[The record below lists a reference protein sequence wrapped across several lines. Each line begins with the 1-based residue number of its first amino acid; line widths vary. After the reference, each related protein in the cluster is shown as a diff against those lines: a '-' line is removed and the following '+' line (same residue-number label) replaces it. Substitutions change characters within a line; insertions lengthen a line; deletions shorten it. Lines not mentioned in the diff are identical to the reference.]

1 LEFGIYLGFGN
12 WNLGFI
18 KSMPFNLFG
27 KKESGMPGTAEG
39 QQPTLAA
46 SGMPSIKD
54 LVAPPGMKISSNNLQ
69 IGGKISRTLFVFTYP
84 RYLNTNWLS
93 PLLTID
99 REINV
104 SMFIHPVETTWIM
117 TQLKKKVAQVQAQ
130 IADSQE
136 KGRVRDPMM
145 ETALQ
150 DIEALRN
157 NLQQGTEKFFKFGL
171 YLTIFANDQ
180 KELDDIENEI
190 RALLEGKLIY
200 IKSATFQQEQGFL
213 STLPLAEDELAIHT
227 SMNTGPLSSTFPF
240 ISVNLSDNKGILYGI
255 NRHNNSLIIFDR
267 FSLENANSCV
277 FAKSGSGK
285 SYTIKLEV
293 LRSLMMGTD
302 VIIIDPENEYQYLTE
317 TVGGSYVKIS
327 LTSPHHLNP
336 FDLPV
341 PPKGEQPGDVLRST
355 VINLVGLLRIMLG
368 GLSADEDAV
377 LDRAISET
385 YASRDIT
392 PASDFSKVIPPLLVD
407 LQTILKNMEGGS
419 SIATR
424 LEKFVTGSYSG
435 FFNQQTNIELKNK
448 LVTFSIRDME
458 EELRPIAM
466 YIVLHYIWNIIR
478 SELKKRILVVDEAW
492 VMMRHDDAASFLFG
506 IAKRCR
512 KYYLGL
518 TTITQDVADFMAS
531 PYGKPIV
538 TNSSM
543 QILLRQSPATTEIIQ
558 KTFNLTEQEKYLL
571 LECSV
576 GEGIFFAGLQHA
588 AIKVIASYTEDQII
602 TSDPRQI
609 LEIEKAKEEL
619 AAEETKEDIK
629 I

>member
-1 LEFGIYLGFGN
+1 
-12 WNLGFI
+12 
-18 KSMPFNLFG
+18 MPFNLFG
-27 KKESGMPGTAEG
+27 KKQTASPAAPAEN
-39 QQPTLAA
+39 QPTLE
-46 SGMPSIKD
+46 SGGAPSIKD
-54 LVAPPGMKISSNNLQ
+54 LLAPPGLKISSNYLE
-69 IGGKISRTLFVFTYP
+69 IGGRLCRTLFVFTYP
-84 RYLNTNWLS
+84 RFLNTNWLS
-93 PLLTID
+93 PVLTLD
-99 REINV
+99 REINI
-104 SMFIHPVETTWIM
+104 SMFIHPIETSWIM
-117 TQLKKKVAQVQAQ
+117 SQLKKKVAQVQAQ
-130 IADSQE
+130 IADRQE
-136 KGRVRDPMM
+136 KGQVRDPML
-145 ETALQ
+145 ETALE
-150 DIEALRN
+150 DIETLRD

-171 YLTIFANDQ
+171 YLTIFAGNP
-180 KELDDIENEI
+180 KELDDIENEL
-190 RALLEGKLIY
+190 RALLEGKMVY
-200 IKSATFQQEQGFL
+200 IKSASFQQEQGFI
-213 STLPLAEDELAIHT
+213 STLPLAKDNLKIHT

-240 ISVNLSDNKGILYGI
+240 ISVNLSGDKGILYGI

-267 FSLENANSCV
+267 FSLENANACV

-302 VIIIDPENEYQYLTE
+302 IIIIDPENEYQYLTE
-317 TVGGSYVKIS
+317 TVGGTYVKIS

-341 PPKGEQPGDVLRST
+341 PPKGEQPGNILRST
-355 VINLVGLLRIMLG
+355 IINLVGLLRIMLG
-368 GLSADEDAV
+368 GLSSEEDAI

-385 YASRDIT
+385 YASRDINVT
-392 PASDFSKVIPPLLVD
+392 SDFSKITPPLLSD
-407 LQTILKNMEGGS
+407 LQTVLKNMEGGAS
-419 SIATR
+419 LSTR

-435 FFNQQTNIELKNK
+435 FFNKQTNIELKSK

-458 EELRPIAM
+458 EELRPVAM

-492 VMMRHDDAASFLFG
+492 VMMRNDDAASFLFG

-512 KYYLGL
+512 KYYLGM
-518 TTITQDVADFMAS
+518 TTITQDVADFMNS

-543 QILLRQSPATTEIIQ
+543 QILLKQSPATIDIIQ
-558 KTFNLTEQEKYLL
+558 KTFNLTQQEKYLL

-588 AIKVIASYTEDQII
+588 AIKVVASYTEDQII

-609 LEIEKAKEEL
+609 MEIEKAKEEL
-619 AAEETKEDIK
+619 AQEETQESEMKKDIE